1 MEEEKFDP
9 TSEITETVS
18 NEALVKRD
26 YEQEILELLDGN
38 LPPDELLDKLSDYHE
53 SDIAEVLPTLSKE
66 ERLKLYKILGNERVS
81 EIFAYLDDVEDFIGE
96 LTSEKAADIIEE
108 MDADEAIEVLDEL
121 PDEKREEIFELLD
134 KDVKEDIQLIEKYDD
149 DLIGSKMTT
158 NFVFVKKSMPIKQ
171 AMKSVV
177 DQAADNDNIS
187 TVYVVNDDETFAG
200 AFSLRDLV
208 IARSNQTVDDITV
221 AAYPY
226 VYATEEISK
235 CVEELKD
242 LSEDS
247 IPVLGH
253 DNKIIGVITGSE
265 LVDVVDEEFGDDYAK
280 LAGLTKAEDL
290 EEPVFKSV
298 GKRLPW
304 LALLMGLGLIVS
316 SLIGAFEKIVE
327 ALPLLVAFQSLI
339 LDMSGNGGTQSLAVT
354 IRVISSE
361 SLSPKDVFRFVF
373 KEVRVGFTNGTIIG
387 VLATLL
393 CSLYLFVFKPL
404 PYLVCL
410 AYGGCIG
417 TSLLVAM
424 IFSSLGGTLIP
435 MFFKKIRIDPA
446 VASGPLIT
454 TINDLVSA
462 TIYYTLANVLLLQVM
477 QLGLG

>member
-1 MEEEKFDP
+1 MEEENLDFTPNDEQSVQVEP
-9 TSEITETVS
+9 
-18 NEALVKRD
+18 LPKRD
-26 YEQEILELLDGN
+26 YAKEILELLDGN
-38 LPPDELLDKLSDYHE
+38 LPPSELLDKLSDYHE

-66 ERLKLYKILGNERVS
+66 ERLKLYKILGDERVS
-81 EIFAYLDDVEDFIGE
+81 EIFSYLDDVEDFIGE

-108 MDADEAIEVLDEL
+108 MDADEAIDVLDEL
-121 PDEKREEIFELLD
+121 PEEKREEIFELLD
-134 KDVKEDIQLIEKYDD
+134 KEVKEDIKLIEKYDD
-149 DLIGSKMTT
+149 DLIGSQMTT
-158 NFVFVKKSMPIKQ
+158 NFVFVKKGTPIKQ

-187 TVYVVNDDETFAG
+187 TVYVVNEDETFAG

-221 AAYPY
+221 AAYPF
-226 VYATEEISK
+226 VYATEETSK
-235 CVEELKD
+235 CIEELKD

-247 IPVLGH
+247 IPVLSH
-253 DNKIIGVITGSE
+253 DNKILGVITGNE

-304 LALLMGLGLIVS
+304 LVLLMGLGLVVS
-316 SLIGAFEKIVE
+316 TLIGAFENIVE

-361 SLSPKDVFRFVF
+361 SLTGKDIAKFVF
-373 KEVRVGFTNGTIIG
+373 KEVRVGFTNGLIIG
-387 VLATLL
+387 LIATLL
-393 CSLYLFVFKPL
+393 CSLYILVFKNFA
-404 PYLVCL
+404 YVTCL
-410 AYGGCIG
+410 AYGACIG
-417 TSLLVAM
+417 SALLIAM

-435 MFFKKIRIDPA
+435 MFFKKIHIDPA

-477 QLGLG
+477 QLGIV